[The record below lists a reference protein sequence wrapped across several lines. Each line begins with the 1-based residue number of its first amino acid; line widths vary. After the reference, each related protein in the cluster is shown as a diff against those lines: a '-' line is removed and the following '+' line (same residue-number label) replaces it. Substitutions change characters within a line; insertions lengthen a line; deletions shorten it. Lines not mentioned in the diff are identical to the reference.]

1 MRYLWA
7 TSTTGLLVTT
17 HTLNP
22 DTERRILW
30 QFFFNIFWFSTQK
43 STQKAKRG
51 LILKTLIFHGRGL
64 ALTELPAELTATQRW
79 LPVTRGWYGQWL
91 HWIARTRTT
100 HQRHNDEKQ
109 STHKSL
115 LLSRFQTSLCLCH
128 PVLRLPTHRDL
139 LPFHANGRHTSVIH
153 DQSLF

>member
-1 MRYLWA
+1 MLLRVH
-7 TSTTGLLVTT
+7 STRTRKEEYV
-17 HTLNP
+17 
-22 DTERRILW
+22 LW
-30 QFFFNIFWFSTQK
+30 QFFLYRDDFLK
-43 STQKAKRG
+43 LVAKRG
-51 LILKTLIFHGRGL
+51 LILKTLIFQRTRNR
-64 ALTELPAELTATQRW
+64 TELPAELTATQRW